1 MWRGFFS
8 EIRRRHKGETLK
20 NRLKVVA
27 LCGVLPACALFC
39 ALAQPAFAAQLST
52 DARAAIPQDVQQL
65 IAVDYRAMQNS
76 SAAMDLKD
84 RVLPPELK
92 QLEEALKT
100 SGLNANH
107 DVDELAFASFR
118 VPGLEGTR
126 IVGIAQGQFNVAEI
140 RANWLKKKVKYTK
153 VRTNRVYPLGANGMA
168 VTFVNPTTMIFGSTE
183 AVKAALD
190 SRDGLN
196 PSLLSNGSIMDSM
209 EAIDSEPVWSVL
221 DQEGTQYMM
230 HSVLGQAS
238 QVTDYDT
245 VKKRLLGSR
254 YTMNFNNGV
263 KFNLYVLTP
272 DAFTAGTMSS
282 LLNAAALYKKMSGT
296 PTEKQAIDNTTVR
309 SNADNL
315 EVSFSASDSQFV
327 SLLQSPLFQAVVH

>member
-1 MWRGFFS
+1 LSSAAPGG
-8 EIRRRHKGETLK
+8 HKEKELK
-20 NRLKVVA
+20 NSYKFSAWSGVSSLAA
-27 LCGVLPACALFC
+27 LLFALALPAS
-39 ALAQPAFAAQLST
+39 AAQLST
-52 DARAAIPQDVQQL
+52 DARAAIPQNVQQL

-76 SAAMDLKD
+76 TAAMDLKN

-92 QLEEALKT
+92 QLEEALSK
-100 SGLNANH
+100 SGFNADH
-107 DVDELAFASFR
+107 DVEVLAFASFHD
-118 VPGLEGTR
+118 PGVEGTR
-126 IVGIAQGQFNVAEI
+126 IVGVGEGQFDIAAI

-153 VRTNRVYPLGANGMA
+153 IRTNRVYPMGSSGMV

-183 AVKAALD
+183 AVKASLD
-190 SRDGLN
+190 SRDGLT
-196 PSLLSNGSIMDSM
+196 PSLLNNSTFMESM
-209 EAIDSEPVWSVL
+209 GAVDTEPVWSVL

-238 QVTDYDT
+238 QITDYDT

-263 KFNLYVLTP
+263 KFNLAVLTP
-272 DAFTAGTMSS
+272 DAFTAGTMAS
-282 LLNAAALYKKMSGT
+282 LLSAAALYKKMSGT
-296 PTEKQAIDNTTVR
+296 TAEKAAIDNTTVT

-327 SLLQSPLFQAVVH
+327 SLLQSPLFQAVVR

>member
-1 MWRGFFS
+1 MISKTLSAFS
-8 EIRRRHKGETLK
+8 GLS
-20 NRLKVVA
+20 L
-27 LCGVLPACALFC
+27 ACAL
-39 ALAQPAFAAQLST
+39 AMPSQAAQLSS
-52 DARAAIPQDVQQL
+52 DARSAIPKDLQQL

-76 SAAMDLKD
+76 PAAMDLKN
-84 RVLPPELK
+84 RILPPELK

-118 VPGLEGTR
+118 VPNVDGTR
-126 IVGIAQGQFNVAEI
+126 IVGVAQGDFNVAEI
-140 RANWLKKKVKYTK
+140 KAKWLKSKVKVTK
-153 VRTNRVYPLGANGMA
+153 IRTNSVYPMGASGMA
-168 VTFVNPTTMIFGSTE
+168 VTFVNPTTMIFGSKE
-183 AVKAALD
+183 AVKSALD
-190 SRDGLN
+190 SRDGLD
-196 PSLLSNGSIMDSM
+196 PSLLNNNSFMESM
-209 EAIDSEPVWSVL
+209 QAVDNEAVWSVL

-254 YTMNFNNGV
+254 YTMSFVNGV

-272 DAFTAGTMSS
+272 DAFSSGTMAS
-282 LLNAAALYKKMSGT
+282 LLNAAALYKKMSGND
-296 PTEKQAIDNTTVR
+296 TEKEAINSTTIK

-327 SLLQSPLFQAVVH
+327 SLLQSPLFQAVVK

>member
-1 MWRGFFS
+1 MKITVKFSALSGF
-8 EIRRRHKGETLK
+8 
-20 NRLKVVA
+20 A
-27 LCGVLPACALFC
+27 LVCAMALPAV
-39 ALAQPAFAAQLST
+39 AAQLSN
-52 DARAAIPQDVQQL
+52 DARSAIPKDLQQL

-76 SAAMDLKD
+76 QAAMDLKN

-92 QLEEALKT
+92 QLEESLNT
-100 SGLNANH
+100 SGLNASK

-118 VPGLEGTR
+118 VSGLDGTR
-126 IVGIAQGQFNVAEI
+126 IVGVAQGQFDVAAI
-140 RANWLKKKVKYTK
+140 RAKWLKQKVKYTK
-153 VRTNRVYPLGANGMA
+153 VRTNRIYPMGTSGQS

-190 SRDGLN
+190 SRDGMS
-196 PSLLSNGSIMDSM
+196 PSLLNNNTFMDAM
-209 EAIDSEPVWSVL
+209 QAVDTQAVWSVL
-221 DQEGTQYMM
+221 DQEGTQFMM

-254 YTMNFNNGV
+254 YSMDFSNGV
-263 KFNLYVLTP
+263 KFNLAVETP
-272 DAFTAGTMSS
+272 DAFTAGTMAS

-296 PTEKQAIDNTTVR
+296 DAEKQAINNTTVK
-309 SNADNL
+309 SDADNL

-327 SLLQSPLFQAVVH
+327 SLLQSPLFQAVVR

>member
-1 MWRGFFS
+1 MACA
-8 EIRRRHKGETLK
+8 I
-20 NRLKVVA
+20 A
-27 LCGVLPACALFC
+27 LPAR
-39 ALAQPAFAAQLST
+39 AAQLST
-52 DARAAIPQDVQQL
+52 DARAAIPKDVQQL

-76 SAAMDLKD
+76 TAAMDLKN
-84 RVLPPELK
+84 RILPPELK

-107 DVDELAFASFR
+107 DVDELAFASFHDTG
-118 VPGLEGTR
+118 VEGTR
-126 IVGIAQGQFNVAEI
+126 IVGIAQGQFDVAAI
-140 RANWLKKKVKYTK
+140 RANWLKNKVKYTK
-153 VRTNRVYPLGANGMA
+153 VRTNRVYPMGASGMA
-168 VTFVNPTTMIFGSTE
+168 VTFVNPTTMIFGSSE

-190 SRDGLN
+190 ARDGII
-196 PSLLSNGSIMDSM
+196 PSLLTNNAFMDSM
-209 EAIDSEPVWSVL
+209 QAVDSEPVWSVL

-238 QVTDYDT
+238 QITDYDT

-263 KFNLYVLTP
+263 KFNLAVLTP
-272 DAFTAGTMSS
+272 DAFTAGTMAS

-296 PTEKQAIDNTTVR
+296 PTEKQAIENTSVT

-315 EVSFSASDSQFV
+315 EVNFSASDSQFV
-327 SLLQSPLFQAVVH
+327 SLLQSPLFQAVVK

>member
-1 MWRGFFS
+1 MKRIS
-8 EIRRRHKGETLK
+8 ELV
-20 NRLKVVA
+20 RLGSRFGLSTAITCA
-27 LCGVLPACALFC
+27 LTLPAV
-39 ALAQPAFAAQLST
+39 AAQLSS
-52 DARAAIPQDVQQL
+52 DARSAIPKDIQQL

-76 SAAMDLKD
+76 TAAMDLKN

-100 SGLNANH
+100 SGLNENH
-107 DVDELAFASFR
+107 DVDSLAFASFR
-118 VPGLEGTR
+118 TPDVQQGTR
-126 IVGIAQGQFNVAEI
+126 IVGVAQGQFNLDAI
-140 RANWLKKKVKYTK
+140 KANWLKKKIKYTK
-153 VRTNRVYPLGANGMA
+153 VRTNRVYPMGASGMA
-168 VTFVNPTTMIFGSTE
+168 VTFVNPTTMIFGSSE

-190 SRDGLN
+190 ARDGLN
-196 PSLLSNGSIMDSM
+196 PSLLDNSAMMESMQAVDSQ
-209 EAIDSEPVWSVL
+209 AVWSVL

-254 YTMNFNNGV
+254 YTMDFSNGV
-263 KFNLYVLTP
+263 KFNLAVLTP
-272 DAFTAGTMSS
+272 DAFTAGTMAS

-296 PTEKQAIDNTTVR
+296 PTEKQAIENTTVT

-315 EVSFSASDSQFV
+315 EVNFSASDSQFA
-327 SLLQSPLFQAVVH
+327 SLLQSPLFQAVVK

>member
-1 MWRGFFS
+1 MAG
-8 EIRRRHKGETLK
+8 
-20 NRLKVVA
+20 
-27 LCGVLPACALFC
+27 
-39 ALAQPAFAAQLST
+39 ALAMQASAAQLST
-52 DARAAIPQDVQQL
+52 DARGAIPKDVQQL

-76 SAAMDLKD
+76 SAAMDLKG

-107 DVDELAFASFR
+107 DVDELAFASFHDTG
-118 VPGLEGTR
+118 VEGTR
-126 IVGIAQGQFNVAEI
+126 IVGIAQGQFEVAAI
-140 RANWLKKKVKYTK
+140 RANWLKNKVKYTK
-153 VRTNRVYPLGANGMA
+153 VRTNRVYPMGASGMA
-168 VTFVNPTTMIFGSTE
+168 VTFVNPTTMIFGSSE

-190 SRDGLN
+190 ARDGLT
-196 PSLLSNGSIMDSM
+196 PSLLTNNTFMESM
-209 EAIDSEPVWSVL
+209 EAVDSEPVWSVL

-238 QVTDYDT
+238 QITDYDT

-254 YTMNFNNGV
+254 YTMNFSNGV
-263 KFNLYVLTP
+263 KFNLAVLTP
-272 DAFTAGTMSS
+272 DAFTAGTMAS

-296 PTEKQAIDNTTVR
+296 PTEKQAIENTTVT

-315 EVSFSASDSQFV
+315 EVNFSASDSQFV
-327 SLLQSPLFQAVVH
+327 SLLQSPLFQAVVK